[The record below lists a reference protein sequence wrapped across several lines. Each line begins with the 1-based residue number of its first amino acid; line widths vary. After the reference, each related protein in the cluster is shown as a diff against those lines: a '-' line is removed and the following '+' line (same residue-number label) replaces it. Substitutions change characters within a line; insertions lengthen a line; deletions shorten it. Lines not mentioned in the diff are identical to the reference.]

1 MPMSGKFAFSAY
13 AGRGPETG
21 FEEIHGHAV
30 APRDGR
36 KRTTME
42 GAGQPYG
49 RVTNHSKG
57 STAWLY

>member
-42 GAGQPYG
+42 VIYCLVVLSGLANSQVVGP
-49 RVTNHSKG
+49 
-57 STAWLY
+57 